1 MHSNG
6 IFDNNELVHYTIA
19 TIAVLGGCMM
29 CILIIVGICIAVCI
43 PVAMIVQ
50 RYVYDDGLAF
60 IISWCVSVTLL
71 VLCSMLGVGYICV

>member
-1 MHSNG
+1 MLGDIVMSLL
-6 IFDNNELVHYTIA
+6 LVI
-19 TIAVLGGCMM
+19 
-29 CILIIVGICIAVCI
+29 GICTVVCI